1 MEHSLEAM
9 LLVLLD
15 FGQAVRPQF
24 GEDGYFPPRRQR
36 P

>member
-1 MEHSLEAM
+1 MEHRVEAM

-15 FGQAVRPQF
+15 LGQAVLPQF
-24 GEDGYFPPRRQR
+24 DEDVYFPPRRQR

>member
-15 FGQAVRPQF
+15 FGHAVRPQF
-24 GEDGYFPPRRQR
+24 GEDGYFPPSRQR